1 MEKQS
6 NALYIPQF
14 DIIRFFAAFMIVIY
28 HAYSAWNGWFGI
40 PGFLSTGDY
49 KTFTVF
55 GGYFDRFIKNFPI
68 GVDIFFFISGY
79 LLTYLLIMEKEKY
92 GKVNIPMFYL
102 RRGLRI
108 WPLYFFLIALAPF
121 LVAWLGEPK
130 PDYWAN
136 LLFIN
141 NFNTIHT
148 EAWHFPF
155 AHFWSICIEEHFY
168 LVWPIILA
176 LVPRKNLTSAIFA
189 MIVLSWAYKLYTIIP
204 GQGTWYHVYL
214 HSLSRM
220 DTILLGALLADFY
233 LKKPFQFKLPKLI
246 MGLLILFLVFIFAFD
261 NLSNYDIAFARVLR
275 LPVYIAL
282 LGIIIADLLF
292 NPRHNFTHRFWK
304 PFMYLGKASYGI
316 YMYGNILVTVIIKKV
331 MLDNHINN
339 IYLYYFLIVAL
350 SLLIPVLSYELLE
363 KPFLKLKQRF
373 ALVKTRY

>member
-1 MEKQS
+1 MEKPN

-28 HAYSAWNGWFGI
+28 HAFIAWNGWFGI

-55 GGYFDRFIKNFPI
+55 GGHVERLIKNFPI

-79 LLTYLLIMEKEKY
+79 LLTYLLIIEKEKY
-92 GKVNIPMFYL
+92 GKVNIPLFYL

-121 LVAWLGEPK
+121 LVKWLGEPQ
-130 PDYWAN
+130 PNYLAN
-136 LLFIN
+136 ILFIN
-141 NFNTIHT
+141 NFNTIQT
-148 EAWHFPF
+148 ETWHFPF

-176 LVPRKNLTSAIFA
+176 LVPRKNLTSAIIA
-189 MIVLSWAYKLYTIIP
+189 LIALSWGYKLYTAIP
-204 GQGTWYHVYL
+204 GQATWYHVYL
-214 HSLSRM
+214 HTLSRI
-220 DTILLGALLADFY
+220 DTILLGALLADIY
-233 LKKPFQFKLPKLI
+233 LKKPFQFRLNKLT
-246 MGLLILFLVFIFAFD
+246 MGIIIGFLILILSFD
-261 NLSNYDIAFARVLR
+261 TISNYDMVFARVLR
-275 LPVYIAL
+275 LPVYTAL
-282 LGIIIADLLF
+282 LGLIFADLLF
-292 NPRHNFTHRFWK
+292 NPEHKFAHKMWK

-331 MLDNHINN
+331 LIDSQINN
-339 IYLYYFLIVAL
+339 IYLYYFLIISL
-350 SLLIPVLSYELLE
+350 SLLIPVISYELLE